1 MRQEGE
7 AALAKWTDHSCML
20 SKPTFFPVPGWLDA
34 LQPLLDAGASVA
46 QTCEGSPP
54 LNMAVCMG
62 SHPKFERFALAA
74 SSTLLDAGA
83 VPLERYDWLHCL
95 WSDEIV

>member
-1 MRQEGE
+1 MPSGLTICIR
-7 AALAKWTDHSCML
+7 LASTHSC
-20 SKPTFFPVPGWLDA
+20 PVPGWLDA

-83 VPLERYDWLHCL
+83 VPLERYDWLQ
-95 WSDEIV
+95 